1 MSSPVLTFFL
11 LSLFSWILTKPIMEM
26 LSVDYSLPIGLSGV
40 GIALAFHLEHSSQ
53 SNQIHL
59 TFALSVRTLKTNLKA
74 RRKKNKRK

>member
-1 MSSPVLTFFL
+1 
-11 LSLFSWILTKPIMEM
+11 M